1 MANRAIIKPCVQLFF
16 LSIAAAFI
24 ASCAG
29 TAVRYPA
36 SLPPDRSAPTAH
48 VWQYLCF
55 YGAEDPGYATYSY
68 VLVGRDENNQEATSL
83 YYELMKAIQGSTVR
97 SDSIPEHVSNALFNL
112 FLIPAV
118 DNISDASHRPNY
130 ELSKLLLNALSTTS
144 PLKFSHPGPY
154 IITLYQPISFGKQ
167 DDVADILYID
177 LTNMH
182 PVAIPEVVRTYK
194 SKILDENLGG
204 IEKLQSLRLSLLNI
218 ALIAEDSIGFARAAY
233 AELRSAFSE

>member
-1 MANRAIIKPCVQLFF
+1 MMANRAILKPCVQLIF

-24 ASCAG
+24 ASCAS
-29 TAVRYPA
+29 TAGRYPA
-36 SLPPDRSAPTAH
+36 SLPDKSLPTTH
-48 VWQYLCF
+48 VWQYLYS
-55 YGAEDPGYATYSY
+55 YGDEDYGYATYSY
-68 VLVGRDENNQEATSL
+68 VLVGRDENDQDATSL
-83 YYELMKAIQGSTVR
+83 YFELVKAIQGSTFR
-97 SDSIPEHVSNALFNL
+97 ADSIPEHVSNAHFNL
-112 FLIPAV
+112 FLIPAT
-118 DNISDASHRPNY
+118 DNMSVASHKPNY
-130 ELSKLLLNALSTTS
+130 ELSKLLLSALSTTS
-144 PLKFSHPGPY
+144 PLKFSRPGPY

-182 PVAIPEVVRTYK
+182 PIAIPEVVCTYK